1 MSAPGKLIL
10 SGEHSVVHGQP
21 ALAAA
26 LDLRTSVVITPGTA
40 GKVTPHHSLSCHVV
54 RMPVVMIATDSS
66 IALPPARPHPLYCG
80 TGFAQSA

>member
-1 MSAPGKLIL
+1 MSVDRVQMKEVCVSAPGKLIL

-40 GKVTPHHSLSCHVV
+40 GKVTPHHCTRLALLSRGADACGDDCH
-54 RMPVVMIATDSS
+54 
-66 IALPPARPHPLYCG
+66 
-80 TGFAQSA
+80 